1 MSEPEPQPPQ
11 TPTRATFA
19 FVFVVVLLDMLAV
32 GLVVPVLPKLV
43 VSLGGGTF
51 EDGVRITGWFGFAW
65 AAMQFVIS
73 PLLGAISD
81 RFGRR
86 PVILLSSLGL
96 GLDYVLM
103 ALAPN
108 LTWLFIGRLLSGATA
123 ATIPTASA
131 YIADVT
137 PPEQRAAKFGMLSAA
152 FGLGFVVGPA
162 LGGWLGSVDPRLP
175 FWLAGVLS
183 LLNTAWGVFVLP
195 ESLPTAR
202 RSTFS
207 WRTANP
213 LGGLV
218 FLRQDTTLLVLG
230 AASFLSF
237 LAHESL
243 PGVFVLYTA
252 HRYQWGEGMT
262 GAALAIV
269 GIAATIVSGFVVGPL
284 VRVMGELRALVL
296 GLVCGVL
303 GLGLFAAATTTEVF
317 LVGIAGVAMW
327 GLAGPAMQGLMSR
340 RVDEREQGRLQGALA
355 SLRGLTGMAG
365 PILFTQV
372 FAASIGATSAIPWP
386 GAPYLL
392 AALLLLGAIATAG
405 LATRRASRS

>member
-1 MSEPEPQPPQ
+1 MPI
-11 TPTRATFA
+11 
-19 FVFVVVLLDMLAV
+19 M
-32 GLVVPVLPKLV
+32 
-43 VSLGGGTF
+43 
-51 EDGVRITGWFGFAW
+51 
-65 AAMQFVIS
+65 
-73 PLLGAISD
+73 GALSD

-86 PVILLSSLGL
+86 RVILISNLGL

-103 ALAPN
+103 ALAPD
-108 LTWLFIGRLLSGATA
+108 LAWLFIGRLLSGATA

-137 PPEQRAAKFGMLSAA
+137 PPEHRAARFGLLSAA

-162 LGGWLGSVDPRLP
+162 LGGWLGVVDPRLP
-175 FWLAGVLS
+175 FWVAGVLS

-195 ESLPTAR
+195 ESLPSER
-202 RSTFS
+202 RAAFS

-218 FLRQDTTLLVLG
+218 FLRQDTALLVLG
-230 AASFLSF
+230 VASLLSF

-243 PGVFVLYTA
+243 PGVFVLYTE
-252 HRYQWGEGMT
+252 HRYGWGEGMT

-269 GIAATIVSGFVVGPL
+269 GAAATLVAGFVVGPL
-284 VRVMGELRALVL
+284 VRAIGELRALVL
-296 GLVCGVL
+296 GLACGVV
-303 GLGLFAAATTTEVF
+303 GLLVFAAAHTTAMF
-317 LVGIAGVAMW
+317 LSGILGIAMW
-327 GLAGPAMQGLMSR
+327 GVAGPAMQGLMSR
-340 RVDEREQGRLQGALA
+340 HVDEREQGRLQGALA

-372 FAASIGATSAIPWP
+372 FAASIGPTPALPWP

-392 AALLLLGAIATAG
+392 AAALLGLAIATAWS
-405 LATRRASRS
+405 ATRRRSRWGGLAAEHDAPAQP